1 MRSSERR
8 GLVLAFFV
16 FGLFWGA
23 WSAVLPALR
32 DQARLS
38 DGQLGLALGAIAVS
52 AVPMMP
58 VAGHLADRFGA
69 RIALP
74 AALLAFGVV
83 VPLPALAHGLGTLL
97 PPLVLVGLATGALEV
112 FANTTAAAWER
123 AESDRLMSTV
133 HGAFSVGVL
142 VGGASAGLARQA
154 GAKPL
159 GVLLAAAVII
169 VLVGLT
175 QPRYRT
181 AERDPAKTESAR
193 LPLVMLGIGL
203 LTAAAFLCEDGVQS
217 WSSLHLERG
226 LGASPAVSGLGPALF
241 AGAMAVGRLGGGLVH
256 VGERVQLA
264 VAGSLLTVGVLVV
277 SLAPSSAIAL
287 AGLVVAGAGTSVL
300 APVLYSAVGARA
312 APGRQGAALSKVTAL
327 GYVGFVAGP
336 PLVGAVSAA
345 SSLPIALG
353 SLAGLSTAIAV
364 GGPLVLRRPGAP
376 ANAGARL

>member
-1 MRSSERR
+1 MRSAEKR

-32 DQARLS
+32 QQAHLS
-38 DGQLGLALGAIAVS
+38 DGELGLALGAIAVS

-58 VAGHLADRFGA
+58 VAGLLADRFGA
-69 RIALP
+69 RVALP
-74 AALLAFGVV
+74 TALLAFGIV
-83 VPLPALAHGLGTLL
+83 VPLPALTHSLGALVPL
-97 PPLVLVGLATGALEV
+97 LVLVGLATGALEV
-112 FANTTAAAWER
+112 FANTTAATWER
-123 AESDRLMSTV
+123 VESDRLMSTV

-142 VGGASAGLARQA
+142 VGGASAGLAREA
-154 GAKPL
+154 GAKPF
-159 GVLLAAAVII
+159 GVLLAAAVVI
-169 VLVGLT
+169 VLVGLG

-181 AERDPAKTESAR
+181 VGSEATTAERSR

-203 LTAAAFLCEDGVQS
+203 LTAAAFLCEDAVQS

-241 AGAMAVGRLGGGLVH
+241 AGAMAVGRLGGGAVH

-264 VAGSLLTVGVLVV
+264 VAGSLLTAGVLIV
-277 SLAPSSAIAL
+277 SVAPSPGVAL

-345 SSLPIALG
+345 SSLPVALG
-353 SLAGLSTAIAV
+353 SLAVLSTAIAV
-364 GGPLVLRRPGAP
+364 AGPLVLRPSGSLTKPGAP
-376 ANAGARL
+376 L

>member
-1 MRSSERR
+1 MRSAERR

-32 DQARLS
+32 QQAHLS
-38 DGQLGLALGAIAVS
+38 DGQLGLALGAIAIS

-58 VAGHLADRFGA
+58 VAGYLADRFGA

-74 AALLAFGVV
+74 TAILAFGLV
-83 VPLPALAHGLGTLL
+83 VPLPALTHSLGALV

-112 FANTTAAAWER
+112 FANTTAATWER
-123 AESDRLMSTV
+123 VEGDRLMSTV

-154 GAKPL
+154 GARPF
-159 GVLLAAAVII
+159 GVLLAAAVVI
-169 VLVGLT
+169 VAVGLT
-175 QPRYRT
+175 QPRYR
-181 AERDPAKTESAR
+181 AVEREAVLDDHAR
-193 LPLVMLGIGL
+193 LPLVMLGIGV
-203 LTAAAFLCEDGVQS
+203 LTAAAFLCEDAVQS

-241 AGAMAVGRLGGGLVH
+241 AGAMAVGRLGGGLVG

-264 VAGSLLTVGVLVV
+264 VAGSLLTAGVLVV
-277 SLAPSSAIAL
+277 ALAPSAGVAL

-336 PLVGAVSAA
+336 PLVGIVSAA
-345 SSLPIALG
+345 SSLPVALG
-353 SLAGLSTAIAV
+353 ALALLSTGIAV
-364 GGPLVLRRPGAP
+364 GGPLVLAKP
-376 ANAGARL
+376 GARL

>member
-1 MRSSERR
+1 MRTAERR

-16 FGLFWGA
+16 FGLFWGS

-32 DQARLS
+32 SQAHLS

-74 AALLAFGVV
+74 VAIVAFGLV
-83 VPLPALAHGLGTLL
+83 VPLPALTHSLGTLV
-97 PPLVLVGLATGALEV
+97 PFLVLVGLATGALEV
-112 FANTTAAAWER
+112 FANTTAATWER
-123 AESDRLMSTV
+123 LEADRLMSTV

-159 GVLLAAAVII
+159 GVLTAVAVVV
-169 VLVGLT
+169 VLIGLT
-175 QPRYRT
+175 QPRYRVV
-181 AERDPAKTESAR
+181 ERDAASTGSTR
-193 LPLVMLGIGL
+193 LPRVMLGIGL
-203 LTAAAFLCEDGVQS
+203 LTAAAFLCEDAVQS

-241 AGAMAVGRLGGGLVH
+241 AGAMAVGRLGGGVVH
-256 VGERVQLA
+256 VGERLQLA
-264 VAGSLLTVGVLVV
+264 VAGSVLTLGVLVV
-277 SLAPSSAIAL
+277 SLAPTAGVAL

-336 PLVGAVSAA
+336 PLVGAVSAG
-345 SSLPIALG
+345 SSLPVALG
-353 SLAGLSTAIAV
+353 ALAVLSTAIAV
-364 GGPLVLRRPGAP
+364 GGPLVLAKP
-376 ANAGARL
+376 GARL

>member
-1 MRSSERR
+1 MRAAERR

-32 DQARLS
+32 DQAHLS

-74 AALLAFGVV
+74 VAIVAFAVV
-83 VPLPALAHGLGTLL
+83 VPLPALTHSLSALV
-97 PPLVLVGLATGALEV
+97 PCLVLVGLATGALEV
-112 FANTTAAAWER
+112 FANTTAATWER
-123 AESDRLMSTV
+123 VESDRLMSTV

-142 VGGASAGLARQA
+142 VGGASAGVARQV

-159 GVLLAAAVII
+159 GVLSAAAV
-169 VLVGLT
+169 VVLLVGIT
-175 QPRYRT
+175 QPRYR
-181 AERDPAKTESAR
+181 AVEREAAPGGSSR

-203 LTAAAFLCEDGVQS
+203 LTAAAFLCEDAIQS

-226 LGASPAVSGLGPALF
+226 LGASPAISGLGPALF
-241 AGAMAVGRLGGGLVH
+241 AGAMAVGRLGGGMVH
-256 VGERVQLA
+256 IGEQVQLA
-264 VAGSLLTVGVLVV
+264 VAGSLLTAGVLVV
-277 SLAPSSAIAL
+277 SLAPSAGVAL

-345 SSLPIALG
+345 SSLPVALG
-353 SLAGLSTAIAV
+353 SLAVLSAALAV
-364 GGPLVLRRPGAP
+364 GGPLVLAKP
-376 ANAGARL
+376 GARL